1 MAITVEKWNK
11 EATILSTMIG
21 RTIMDITY
29 DGKFDAPIT
38 FKLDNGKEITIGAEG
53 DYAYTTIED

>member
-1 MAITVEKWNK
+1 
-11 EATILSTMIG
+11 
-21 RTIMDITY
+21 MDITY
-29 DGKFDAPIT
+29 DGTFDAPIT